1 MCPGVNNG
9 ILEKLDLN
17 QLRRIKVRITDVANT
32 HFYVDDPGDYMENG
46 SNGSTTLKET
56 AIFRVNKDRVKI
68 DPVFIRTIIV
78 EGLVITITN
87 LNNRKQNDDQR
98 TRIHKTNTGAIY
110 EL

>member
-9 ILEKLDLN
+9 TLEKLVLN
-17 QLRRIKVRITDVANT
+17 QFRRIKVRITDVANT
-32 HFYVDDPGDYMENG
+32 YFYVDDSGDSMENG
-46 SNGSTTLKET
+46 SNGSTSLKQT
-56 AIFRVNKDRVKI
+56 AILRGNRGRVKI

-98 TRIHKTNTGAIY
+98 ARIHKTNTGAIY